1 MTPRCELG
9 MNSPAARVALS
20 VLLSAAFFFRAA
32 AESPDPQELAA
43 ARIRYQQEVAQAV
56 TPIKQKYALTLE
68 GLKKALGAK
77 GDAAGALA
85 VQQEIDRLGVA
96 QPANA
101 LRPDGAKVVIYN
113 QHNAGFN
120 DRGAKKINVALIT
133 NEKEVW
139 RQNDIAIPWEAGKD
153 TSVSVDVP
161 AVPTDRIRVEVTD
174 SINGSGGLAEIEY
187 WHNGHN
193 LAKKRRVKVSAVW
206 ENNPKCGGDTL
217 TDGITTSK
225 DHQVGYWL
233 IPNGLTGWAEV
244 SLNVRD

>member
-1 MTPRCELG
+1 
-9 MNSPAARVALS
+9 MNCSATHFALS
-20 VLLSAAFFFRAA
+20 VLLSTAFLFHAAG
-32 AESPDPQELAA
+32 ETPDPQELAA
-43 ARIRYQQEVAQAV
+43 ARVRYQQEVTQAL

-77 GDAAGALA
+77 GDVAGALA
-85 VQQEIDRLGVA
+85 VQQEIDRLGLA

-101 LRPDGAKVVIYN
+101 LRPEGAKVVIYN

-133 NEKEVW
+133 NDKEVW
-139 RQNDIAIPWEAGKD
+139 RQNDIEIPWEAGKD

-174 SINGSGGLAEIEY
+174 SINGQGGLAEIEY
-187 WHNGHN
+187 WRNGHN
-193 LAKKRRVKVSAVW
+193 LARKRRVKVSAVW
-206 ENNPKCGGDTL
+206 ENNSKCGGDTL
-217 TDGITTSK
+217 TDGITSSK
-225 DHQVGYWL
+225 EHQVGYWL

-244 SLNVRD
+244 TLNVRD